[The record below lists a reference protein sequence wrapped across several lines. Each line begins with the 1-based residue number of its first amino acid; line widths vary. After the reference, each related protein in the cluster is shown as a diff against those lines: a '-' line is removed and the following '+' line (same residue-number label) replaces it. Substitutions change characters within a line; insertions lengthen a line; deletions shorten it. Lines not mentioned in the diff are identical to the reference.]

1 MNSQTQNQTMPTSI
15 EIENATSLLE
25 SWHKRLSNSNL
36 PDRDWMEWRK
46 YFMRSKMWIE
56 DIEQLGYYYSSGH
69 ESQLYQS
76 YSENA
81 LYKIKGTHTHYNSI
95 KENLIASLES
105 AILHNQVFPDTFY
118 TLVGFND
125 YGDSVYPVLKQS
137 LIVGR
142 LCNNDELNERL
153 EALGLVKLSNFGL
166 FRKDGYIID
175 GLHRE
180 NVMVGSDSKTYVV
193 DCNIRINNYGNN

>member
-1 MNSQTQNQTMPTSI
+1 MNSQTQNQTMPSSI

-76 YSENA
+76 CSENA
-81 LYKIKGTHTHYNSI
+81 LYKIKGTHTHYNNI
-95 KENLIASLES
+95 KENLTSSLKS
-105 AILHNQVFPDTFY
+105 AIFHNQVFPETFY

-137 LIVGR
+137 LIVGKK
-142 LCNNDELNERL
+142 CNNYELDKRL
-153 EALGLVKLSNFGL
+153 ESLGLKKNIGF
-166 FRKDGYIID
+166 FTKDGYIID

-180 NVMVGSDSKTYVV
+180 NVMVGSDDKTYVV
-193 DCNIRINNYGNN
+193 DCNIRRI